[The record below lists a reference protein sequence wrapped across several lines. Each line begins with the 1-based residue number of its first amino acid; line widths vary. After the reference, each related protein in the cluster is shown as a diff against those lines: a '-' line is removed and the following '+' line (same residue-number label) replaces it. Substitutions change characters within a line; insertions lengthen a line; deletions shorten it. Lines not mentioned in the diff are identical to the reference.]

1 MAVVSYLTNDQ
12 AAEKIRPIFEGIE
25 KKGNSVPSVLRVM
38 AHSPALLEGFLALN
52 SALPK
57 TELDGKLRELAYIKT
72 SELNGCAYCR
82 HHHVTTGKKVGLTE
96 RQIAETA
103 SCESSDAYDA
113 LQRDV
118 LRYAEQVTRH
128 INADP
133 ALIERLRAA
142 LSDRQIVELAMTV
155 GIANFTNRVTETLK
169 MELP

>member
-1 MAVVSYLTNDQ
+1 MAVVSYLSNDQ

-25 KKGNSVPSVLRVM
+25 KKGNAVPNVLRVM

-72 SELNGCAYCR
+72 SELNGCAYCL
-82 HHHVTTGKKVGLTE
+82 HHHKTTGKKVGLTE
-96 RQIAETA
+96 RQLNETA
-103 SCESSDAYDA
+103 QYETSDAYDD
-113 LQRDV
+113 LQRAV
-118 LRYAEQVTRH
+118 LQYAEQVTRH
-128 INADP
+128 INAEP
-133 ALIERLRAA
+133 ALIERLHAS
-142 LSDRQIVELAMTV
+142 LPDRQIVELAMTV

>member
-25 KKGNSVPSVLRVM
+25 RKGNAVPNVLRVL
-38 AHSPALLEGFLALN
+38 AHSPELFEGFLGLN
-52 SALPK
+52 AALPRTK
-57 TELDGKLRELAYIKT
+57 LDGKLRELAYMKT
-72 SELNGCAYCR
+72 SELNGCGYCL
-82 HHHVTTGKKVGLTE
+82 HHHRTTGKKVGLTE

-103 SCESSDAYDA
+103 RSESSDAYDE

-118 LRYAEQVTRH
+118 MRYAEEVTRH
-128 INADP
+128 INVSQPLLD
-133 ALIERLRAA
+133 RLRAS
-142 LSDRQIVELAMTV
+142 LSEREIVELAMTV